1 MLSGKITCVLGK
13 AMSDI
18 DLNNMD
24 WLLGA
29 FAIICLLGPPVVI
42 GGLLLLIG
50 IWVRD
55 RWRLTGFYFAL
66 SIPVVLGI
74 SIWMVEWLNVPDYLV
89 WTLPLSVAS
98 AGVVFGAFRFF
109 GGCFEKLGPRKLR
122 RRGRYDMK

>member
-1 MLSGKITCVLGK
+1 MFSGAIACSFGK

-42 GGLLLLIG
+42 GAVFLLIG

-55 RWRLTGFYFAL
+55 RWKLTGFYFAL
-66 SIPVVLGI
+66 SIPAVLGI
-74 SIWMVEWLNVPDYLV
+74 LIWMVEWFNLPDFLV

-98 AGVVFGAFRFF
+98 AGVVFGMYCFFRWVI
-109 GGCFEKLGPRKLR
+109 RKIWTKKVASPGLV
-122 RRGRYDMK
+122 